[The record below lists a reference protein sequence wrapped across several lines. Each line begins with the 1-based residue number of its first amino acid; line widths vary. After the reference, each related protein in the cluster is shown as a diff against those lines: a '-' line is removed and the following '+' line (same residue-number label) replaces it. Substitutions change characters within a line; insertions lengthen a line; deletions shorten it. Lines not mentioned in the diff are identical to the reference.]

1 MTWAYPVLGPGKL
14 GERRKFNDD
23 GCDGFAIDDHG
34 NLYGTPKAPLVR
46 IWASDGTII
55 GAIPLPD
62 SPSNITFGGPDRKTL
77 FVTVKD
83 KVFALPMNVS
93 GGG

>member
-1 MTWAYPVLGPGKL
+1 M
-14 GERRKFNDD
+14 
-23 GCDGFAIDDHG
+23 
-34 NLYGTPKAPLVR
+34 R
-46 IWASDGTII
+46 IWAPDGTII